1 MHPAHHVLPIDG
13 LVAFRIIALKRKA
26 KTLYRSRADAA
37 SLNLSTIPSAFLHVV
52 LHRFRRKPAPLTP

>member
-26 KTLYRSRADAA
+26 KTLYRSRTDAA
-37 SLNLSTIPSAFLHVV
+37 SLNLYASPSAFLHAL
-52 LHRFRRKPAPLTP
+52 LHRFCLACASLTP